1 MFNGDR
7 LNDEYEVHQRRF
19 SYKIKDELEL
29 LVSEA
34 KVHHPRWYNGILA
47 QVGEGLISV
56 GSALKEHNSSVKS
69 NNLSTSGRKYE
80 TFAQ

>member
-7 LNDEYEVHQRRF
+7 LNDDYEIHQRRVDLNGQ
-19 SYKIKDELEL
+19 DELEI
-29 LVSEA
+29 LVSKA
-34 KVHHPRWYNGILA
+34 KVYRPRWYNGILA

-80 TFAQ
+80 TFSQ

>member
-7 LNDEYEVHQRRF
+7 LNDDYEIHQRRVDH
-19 SYKIKDELEL
+19 KRQDELEI

-34 KVHHPRWYNGILA
+34 KVYRPRWYNGILA

-80 TFAQ
+80 TFSQ